1 MSGAGF
7 APVLLKE
14 LRAALR
20 GSRAALLITVYV
32 GLALLAMRLVYGAV
46 ADQTGAGAPI
56 FNAQVGQALFI
67 GLALTVQ
74 GLTMFLAPATTVN
87 SVSAEYERRTFEL
100 LAATPITPAQL
111 LLGKLLTGLAFVLL
125 LLLAV
130 TPLFSVVLLFG
141 GVTVVD
147 IARVL
152 AVILGTAV
160 AGAVLGL
167 FCSALTRQTYMATL
181 LCYTLLVGLVGGTLL
196 AANFWSLTHANQP
209 PPPRYV
215 AANPLSA
222 VGSALGR
229 TRPPEV
235 ISPSSLR
242 PVVALSLLTQ
252 GVNVDVQGER
262 VTLPLYRASLT
273 IFGAASL
280 LLFWASLH
288 LVRVRGRWR
297 LGPADGVML
306 ALCLIYALAAWL
318 ARGWWGAGL
327 AG

>member
-1 MSGAGF
+1 MSPAGF
-7 APVLLKE
+7 TPVLLKE

-20 GSRAALLITVYV
+20 GSRAALLLTVYV
-32 GLALLAMRLVYGAV
+32 GLSLVAMRLVYGAV

-56 FNAQVGQALFI
+56 FNAQVGQAIFI

-87 SVSAEYERRTFEL
+87 SVSAEYERRTFDL

-111 LLGKLLTGLAFVLL
+111 LVGKLLTGLAFVLL
-125 LLLAV
+125 LLVAV

-141 GVTVVD
+141 GVTLID

-152 AVILGTAV
+152 AVLLGTAV

-167 FCSALTRQTYMATL
+167 FCSAATRQTYMATL

-196 AANFWSLTHANQP
+196 AANFWSLTHAMQP
-209 PPPRYV
+209 PPPSYV

-222 VGSALGR
+222 MGSALGR
-229 TRPPEV
+229 TRPPDV
-235 ISPSSLR
+235 ISPDTLR
-242 PVVALSLLTQ
+242 PVIALSLLTQ
-252 GVNVDVQGER
+252 GVTMQLQGER

-288 LVRVRGRWR
+288 LTRPRRQWVLTR
-297 LGPADGVML
+297 ADAVML
-306 ALCLIYALAAWL
+306 GLCLIYGLAAWL
-318 ARGWWGAGL
+318 ARDWWRAGL
-327 AG
+327 MA